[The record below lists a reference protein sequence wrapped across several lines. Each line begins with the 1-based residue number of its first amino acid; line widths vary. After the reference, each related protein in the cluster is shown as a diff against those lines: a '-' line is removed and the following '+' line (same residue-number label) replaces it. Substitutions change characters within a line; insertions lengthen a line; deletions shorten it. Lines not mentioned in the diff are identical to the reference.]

1 MYTRSRRSQM
11 SLQMSLWADAVSG
24 SARNLQR
31 RREMGWCYREGA
43 GQSTAAV
50 YAAEQAERRRTRN
63 RRKTQAITAVIVLGV
78 TVPAWAVVNAVST
91 PSAHNGLAPVSDG
104 TSLGADTAAD
114 SSPDQ
119 FAQMLSSAKQNAPA
133 LPDSGPSDSAWAS
146 TMSAAHQFDLP
157 MAADPTPV
165 TQPAP
170 RVAARERT
178 EVAPDENAAAPDDL
192 PDDAIVA
199 PDEAATVPDTVALP
213 EQHHAKSE
221 KRFDTHKHEA
231 YRGEAGEKPAAPAAP
246 SRKSAGSDPAEPGS
260 GWSTSPQTPAKPS
273 IPTTGTG
280 SSTPAKPAPAD
291 PAAPGAGA
299 DPASPGAG
307 ADPASPSSGTV
318 PADHNTS
325 GKVADS
331 TPAGE
336 TGGGATKGE
345 GKAADGK
352 GEHGKVAKSDPSAP

>member
-1 MYTRSRRSQM
+1 M
-11 SLQMSLWADAVSG
+11 SLQMSLWADAVGG
-24 SARNLQR
+24 SARTLQR
-31 RREMGWCYREGA
+31 RREMGWRYREGA

-104 TSLGADTAAD
+104 TSLGADTAAN

-133 LPDSGPSDSAWAS
+133 LPDDGPSDSAWAS
-146 TMSAAHQFDLP
+146 TISAAHQFDLP
-157 MAADPTPV
+157 MATDPTPV
-165 TQPAP
+165 TQSAP
-170 RVAARERT
+170 RVAAPERT
-178 EVAPDENAAAPDDL
+178 EVAPDENAAAPDD
-192 PDDAIVA
+192 AIVA
-199 PDEAATVPDTVALP
+199 PDEAAAVPDSVALP

-221 KRFDTHKHEA
+221 KRFDNHKHEA
-231 YRGEAGEKPAAPAAP
+231 YRGEAGTTPAAPAAP
-246 SRKSAGSDPAEPGS
+246 SGKSAGSDPAEPGS

-273 IPTTGTG
+273 TPTTGIG
-280 SSTPAKPAPAD
+280 SSSPAKPAPAD
-291 PAAPGAGA
+291 PAAPSAGA
-299 DPASPGAG
+299 DPAAPS
-307 ADPASPSSGTV
+307 ADGGPAAPSSGTV
-318 PADHNTS
+318 PTDHNTS
-325 GKVADS
+325 GKVTDS